1 MVGRLEGC
9 GTEGDAAMSYTVID
23 CEQRSDMWK
32 AARAGRLTG
41 SAAAHMMREAR
52 KKGEESAAR
61 RDLRFRLALERI
73 TGRPQENEFTAA
85 SVRNGVAKEPFALA
99 RYEAISGEVLERV
112 GFLSLGA
119 VMAGCSLDGFV
130 ADRNGIV
137 EAKCPK
143 SATHWEYL
151 TTRIIPPDY
160 HWQCLHNLW
169 VSGAQWCDFISY
181 DDCFP
186 EELQYLCVRLD
197 RDEQKVREY
206 AAAAGRLLAEVS
218 VAVNDINKL
227 KAAA

>member
-1 MVGRLEGC
+1 M
-9 GTEGDAAMSYTVID
+9 TYTIID
-23 CEQRSDMWK
+23 CEQRSDEWR

-41 SAAAHMMREAR
+41 SSAANMMREAR
-52 KKGEESAAR
+52 KKGDESAAR

-85 SVRNGVAKEPFALA
+85 SVRHGVAKEPEALGI
-99 RYEAISGEVLERV
+99 YEAETGQILERV

-130 ADRNGIV
+130 DGRKGIV

-151 TTRIIPPDY
+151 TTREIPSDY
-160 HWQCLHNLW
+160 RWQCLHNLW

-186 EELQYLCVRLD
+186 EELQYLCIRLE
-197 RDEQKVREY
+197 RDETQIQAY
-206 AAAAGRLLAEVS
+206 AALAGRFLAEVS
-218 VAVNDINKL
+218 IAVADINKL

>member
-1 MVGRLEGC
+1 
-9 GTEGDAAMSYTVID
+9 MSFTIVQ
-23 CEQRSDMWK
+23 CEQRSDEWK

-41 SAAAHMMREAR
+41 SAAANMMREAR
-52 KKGEESAAR
+52 KKGDESAAR

-73 TGRPQENEFTAA
+73 TNRPQENEFTAA

-130 ADRNGIV
+130 NDRNGIV

-151 TTRIIPPDY
+151 ETREIPTDY
-160 HWQCLHNLW
+160 RWQCIHNLW

-186 EELQYLCVRLD
+186 DRLQYLCVRLE
-197 RDEQKVREY
+197 RDEAEIQAY
-206 AAAAGRLLAEVS
+206 AAAAGRFLAEVS
-218 VAVNDINKL
+218 VAVAGINNKL